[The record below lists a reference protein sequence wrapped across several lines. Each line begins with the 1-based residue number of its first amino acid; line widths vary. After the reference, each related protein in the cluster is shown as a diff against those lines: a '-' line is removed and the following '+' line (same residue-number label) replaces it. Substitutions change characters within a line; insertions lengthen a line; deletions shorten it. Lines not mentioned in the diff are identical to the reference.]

1 MNFPMKKSA
10 KVWMILM
17 TYKFR
22 NHPSIVNIKEQSHP
36 LMSHPYINVT
46 PIHKK
51 DDLTDETN
59 FQPVSVLPLLSKV
72 FEQVIYNELGKY
84 IVTFLNKL
92 LC

>member
-1 MNFPMKKSA
+1 
-10 KVWMILM
+10 
-17 TYKFR
+17 
-22 NHPSIVNIKEQSHP
+22 
-36 LMSHPYINVT
+36 MSHPYINVT

-84 IVTFLNKL
+84 MVTFLNKL